1 MRIRW
6 HSEKLRLREGF
17 RISRSVMH
25 ERGAVCIEL
34 SDGEHSGCGEAVTS
48 VYYELDEQRIIE
60 QLAGLQA
67 AVQRC
72 TDPAD
77 FLGELPEWSARLA
90 PGVLS
95 AVDAALHDLLARR
108 NGIPV
113 HELLDAPPPGD
124 VPTAYTIGIVPV
136 EQAVRTAVDLTEQGF
151 RVLKIKMG
159 AAAGDRGT
167 ADDLSRLAAIR
178 AAAPNARLL
187 LDPNGAWEPE
197 QALRFLETAGQY
209 GVSAVEQ
216 PIAPGDKDR
225 LGWVAQRS
233 PIPVIADEDAASLA
247 DVRELGSSV
256 HGVNIKLA
264 KCGGLQAASEL
275 IATARDAGVEVMLGC
290 LVASSLGIAP
300 AVHLAGLAGWVDLDG
315 HLLLA
320 EDPWEGIGGTD
331 GVLRLSGEPGL
342 GVRPRWAL

>member
-6 HSEKLRLREGF
+6 HSEKLLLREPF

-25 ERGAVCIEL
+25 ERGAVCVEL
-34 SDGEHSGCGEAVTS
+34 SDGEHVGRGEAVTS
-48 VYYELDEQRIIE
+48 VYYDLDEARIIE
-60 QLAGLQA
+60 QLAGLQP

-72 TDPAD
+72 DDPAD
-77 FLGELPEWSARLA
+77 FLGELPAWSARLA

-95 AVDAALHDLLARR
+95 AVDAALHELLALR
-108 NGIPV
+108 NGIAV
-113 HELLDAPPPGD
+113 HELLGAPPPGD
-124 VPTAYTIGIVPV
+124 VPTACTIGIGPA
-136 EQAVRTAVDLTEQGF
+136 EQAVRTAVDLSGQGF
-151 RVLKIKMG
+151 RVLKIKIG
-159 AAAGDRGT
+159 AAAGERGG
-167 ADDLSRLAAIR
+167 DDLSRLAAIR

-197 QALRFLETAGQY
+197 QALRFLETAEQY

-216 PIAPGDKDR
+216 PIAPGDKER

-275 IATARDAGVEVMLGC
+275 ITTARGAGVDVMLGC

-342 GVRPRWAL
+342 GVRPRRAL